1 MARNPP
7 SPPVSGK
14 KPPEERELKFRVEG
28 LDGVRERLIEI
39 EGDRVGPGSFEDNWV
54 LDRNNELENIGCVLR
69 LRRDGR
75 GAYVT
80 YKGPRRI
87 EGAVKVRVE
96 HEFSVEGEG
105 VDQAKALFEALGYRV
120 MRRYQKVREE
130 WRVGGVSIALDHTP
144 IGDYVEFE
152 GDRAEVL
159 AKRCGLDLKKVEQR
173 SYLRLYDDYLKDHP
187 EAPPEM
193 VFPEE

>member
-1 MARNPP
+1 MTLP
-7 SPPVSGK
+7 K
-14 KPPEERELKFRVEG
+14 KPPEERELKFKVEG
-28 LDGVRERLIEI
+28 LDGVRERVIEI
-39 EGDRVGPGSFEDNWV
+39 EGDRLGPASFEDNWV
-54 LDRNNELENIGCVLR
+54 LDREGQLEAAGCVLR

-75 GAYVT
+75 GARVT
-80 YKGPRRI
+80 YKGPRRQ
-87 EGAVKVRVE
+87 EGAVKVRIE
-96 HEFSVEGEG
+96 HEFNVEGEG
-105 VDQAKALFEALGYRV
+105 VDQAKALFEALGYTV
-120 MRRYQKVREE
+120 VRRYQKVREE
-130 WRVGGVSIALDHTP
+130 WRVGGVEIALDHTP
-144 IGDYVEFE
+144 IGDFVEFE

>member
-1 MARNPP
+1 
-7 SPPVSGK
+7 VSGK

-39 EGDRVGPGSFEDNWV
+39 EGDRVGPASFEDNWV
-54 LDRNNELENIGCVLR
+54 LDRNNELETIGCVLR

-80 YKGPRRI
+80 YKGPRRM

-120 MRRYQKVREE
+120 MRRYQKVREA
-130 WRVGGVSIALDHTP
+130 WRVGGVEIALDHTP

-187 EAPPEM
+187 EAPPRS
-193 VFPEE
+193 EERRVGKECR